1 MNLPKYS
8 LVPPVKYGTKTSL
21 FKHHVFIGENC
32 RFIIPHNFDGKT
44 INPKNFLKL
53 KNKLRIKSIIV
64 VDKTRPEN
72 QRYSIMNHIN
82 RSGYNF
88 LIGRTPIESLP
99 MFPDMSKVYNKIKG
113 LEAAVVHTVGPSR
126 FSSEERNNKILS
138 EYVGLVAPVWHYIG
152 VKVFA
157 QNFDD
162 SA

>member
-8 LVPPVKYGTKTSL
+8 LTPPVKYGSKISL
-21 FKHHVFIGENC
+21 YNHHVFMGDKC

-88 LIGRTPIESLP
+88 LIGRTPIKSLP